1 MDTLLIGLGIIAATA
16 LASGWLL
23 FGVKPQPVTDPTA
36 NVGIPDSEL
45 KETFGRWKIKRNRW
59 VTHGFV
65 TRFRSLILVI
75 FWLCAATAA
84 VALLAGLVALFAG
97 IAITNAL
104 K

>member
-1 MDTLLIGLGIIAATA
+1 MDTLLIGLGLIAVTA

-45 KETFGRWKIKRNRW
+45 KETFGRWKIKRRRW
-59 VTHGFV
+59 VAHGFV

-84 VALLAGLVALFAG
+84 AAVGRG
-97 IAITNAL
+97 G
-104 K
+104 